1 MGHILK
7 TVLGLA
13 LASAFAVSVAGVAE
27 AAKCKG
33 KHCKVE
39 RYDDDDD
46 DGDYGTVTARA
57 TFGGKTVTAPVRP
70 GPYGRPQVAIAENM
84 WVDCEIT
91 CEYTLRRHTV
101 DFWDSVGKDSMVS
114 PGYFRFDLDLDT
126 GEVYR
131 TGPRFLG
138 RY

>member
-1 MGHILK
+1 MMGHILK

-13 LASAFAVSVAGVAE
+13 LVSGFALGAAGIAE

-33 KHCKVE
+33 KQCKTE
-39 RYDDDDD
+39 RYDDD
-46 DGDYGTVTARA
+46 GEYGFVTARA

-70 GPYGRPQVAIAENM
+70 GPYGRPQVAIAEDM

-101 DFWDSVGKDSMVS
+101 DFWDSFGKNGVVS